1 MTLSH
6 SDEVPWLGL
15 SGQIATPSERQLK
28 PDRGREE
35 AEVGDEVTAEP
46 APPAEGQL
54 EVFASEVT
62 RQREENARRQG
73 NMHSRAGVLVAAAGI
88 VTGLHLDHP
97 TAWLLIPAALALA
110 TAGTGLAVLMTRTR
124 HEPVATQNAL
134 DSLGGYSTFQVR
146 YTLVK
151 DNLTALQE
159 GRDLLQHKAKL
170 INVGYLLLAA
180 TWITQIAI
188 TMTTTTGS

>member
-1 MTLSH
+1 VS
-6 SDEVPWLGL
+6 
-15 SGQIATPSERQLK
+15 
-28 PDRGREE
+28 
-35 AEVGDEVTAEP
+35 DEVTAKP
-46 APPAEGQL
+46 APPPEGQL

-73 NMHSRAGVLVAAAGI
+73 NMHSRAGVLVAAAGV

-97 TAWLLIPAALALA
+97 TAWLLIPAALGLA
-110 TAGTGLAVLMTRTR
+110 TAGVGLAVLMTRTR
-124 HEPVATQNAL
+124 HEPVATPAAL
-134 DSLGGYSTFQVR
+134 DGLGSYSTFQVR

-159 GRDLLQHKAKL
+159 GPDLLQHKATL

-180 TWITQIAI
+180 TWITQTAF
-188 TMTTTTGS
+188 TLTTSTGS